1 MLKLD
6 LKKAPFWIDLQADA
20 RVKVKP
26 LTSALMHM
34 AQADAVRAMLALQ
47 AERKARIDAGA
58 DVSDLPNLENDRVRH
73 ALSETALIT
82 ALAIHAIIAW
92 ENVMKPEGGELAEL
106 TPANVTDLMDIWFV
120 NQEFGKKYMRQLD
133 LLEAEG
139 NGLRPV
145 ANGTS
150 AAGRAIAGRARKKIS
165 PAAEAKPAP

>member
-6 LKKAPFWIDLQADA
+6 LKKEPFWIDLQADA

-47 AERKARIDAGA
+47 AERKARLDAGA
-58 DVSDLPNLENDRVRH
+58 DASDLPDLENEQVRH
-73 ALSETALIT
+73 SLSETALIT
-82 ALAIHAIIAW
+82 ALATHAIIAW

-106 TPANVTDLMDIWFV
+106 TRENITQLMEIWFI

-139 NGLRPV
+139 NVSRPV

-150 AAGRAIAGRARKKIS
+150 AAGRATAGRAKKKIS
-165 PAAEAKPAP
+165 PAAGAKPAQ

>member
-6 LKKAPFWIDLQADA
+6 MKKEPFWIDLQADA

-34 AQADAVRAMLALQ
+34 AQAGAVRAMLALKAQ
-47 AERKARIDAGA
+47 HKARIDAAGDA
-58 DVSDLPNLENDRVRH
+58 SDLPDLENERVRH
-73 ALSETALIT
+73 SVSETALIT
-82 ALAIHAIIAW
+82 SLATHAIIAW
-92 ENVMKPEGGELAEL
+92 ENVMKPGGDELAEL
-106 TPANVTDLMDIWFV
+106 THENIAELMDIWFV

-139 NGLRPV
+139 NVSQPA

-150 AAGRAIAGRARKKIS
+150 AAGRATASVAKKKTS
-165 PAAEAKPAP
+165 RVREAKPAH